1 MESKGM
7 YRDNYKKKKQRNN
20 KKKLAHIK
28 HIENQNKK
36 EKIS

>member
-1 MESKGM
+1 MESKAC
-7 YRDNYKKKKQRNN
+7 REIITKKKQRNN

-36 EKIS
+36 EKIT

>member
-7 YRDNYKKKKQRNN
+7 QRNNYKKKNKETT

-36 EKIS
+36 EKIT